1 MTEREEVLVQM
12 LQFMHPGTHPKLDE
26 IPTSLLVDLAEAVE
40 KWKVVTAQEACRLAM
55 RYVQRHPRIWD
66 SCTNATL
73 LAPRSMSCP
82 FTYFSMQRT
91 TVIMSYWRKPQESL
105 SLSILGLLRP

>member
-40 KWKVVTAQEACRLAM
+40 KWKVITAQEACRLAM
-55 RYVQRHPRIWD
+55 RYVQRHPR
-66 SCTNATL
+66 L
-73 LAPRSMSCP
+73 G
-82 FTYFSMQRT
+82 T
-91 TVIMSYWRKPQESL
+91 T
-105 SLSILGLLRP
+105 ILTPLR